1 MSRVPEKVVA
11 EVVREASIKMSDPRY
26 AQTMVG
32 SWVQTQP
39 AITKYVSAHVK
50 ELGGAEGVV
59 NVAFHAQL
67 IATCIQRH
75 TGRSVRKVSFEEL
88 DVASNLDRVDDLK
101 KRQPAIFDYL
111 EANVEMP
118 EMRSLL
124 ALVALALDFV
134 H

>member
-11 EVVREASIKMSDPRY
+11 EVVREASIKMSDARY

-111 EANVEMP
+111 EANVENP

>member
-26 AQTMVG
+26 AQTQVG
-32 SWVQTQP
+32 TWVQNQP
-39 AITKYVSAHVK
+39 AITTYVKAHVK

-67 IATCIQRH
+67 MATCILRH

-88 DVASNLDRVDDLK
+88 DAVSGLDRVTDLK

-111 EANVEMP
+111 EANVEMA
-118 EMRSLL
+118 EMRTIL
-124 ALVALALDFV
+124 ALIALALDFV